1 MKRRHLLTLCLS
13 PALSALVPTA
23 LGADVSGRASSPAG
37 QPAQEAVAATP
48 AVAPDAASA
57 DVAGE
62 QSSPAPTSLAEKRQ
76 LIRRWE
82 EDIDRLRERLA
93 EFRAEAMLTPTGGD
107 GTMPEP
113 VPGEAIIDCDGGLL
127 FDVNAAQLI
136 YVNNVRLSEQR
147 LRLRADLQLLVQ
159 LERRQLDEKL
169 NREGNAYRQSE
180 DPVAEAA
187 NSPDREV
194 AKDAGKEK
202 AESPS
207 GADPSG
213 SSSKDAARLRERVC
227 TVSTTSALADTEKNR
242 LLLSTRGGQQ
252 PIVITGENQQLTLRS
267 NDQRHASLLA
277 DEHGDALAVCGSL
290 HLEGL
295 DRDGQPYT
303 LDAEQ
308 GEAWYSAAARSL
320 TVAGPCRLQHAR
332 GELSC
337 RDGLTLYFDGE
348 GKAETKT
355 GGGYMS
361 QFASMQL
368 SGIRRA
374 EAHGNV
380 RLVSKATEDQP
391 ACTAAAEHLDYDAT
405 NGDCRLS
412 GPDSSLEYGGYALS
426 RAETMHLAPNGDI
439 TLTGPELHGRY
450 ERKGSDDRPLT
461 GQFTAAQELRFT
473 AADGCIRTEHGLK
486 LRDSE
491 IDFACSGP
499 VTLTLMKREQG
510 KAAPERAKTG
520 MLNLAIADY
529 SDIAH
534 IDARGDVVGHFA
546 DTGDGA
552 QTAAGTAP
560 AAAAGTAGAAGSHG
574 AADRSETARAESSAE
589 GGSSLRGD
597 HLVADLVKGSAIVEA
612 PESREASL
620 GYRGNSVSASSPDA
634 GDEAPRLVIAE
645 NGDLLAVGG
654 RIRAHLLTDEGPA
667 DADCRGK
674 MELIRA
680 DRLITTGPDATVN
693 APAGLFTANGPLVL
707 TLAPEE
713 SASQSADASA
723 KHRDSAS
730 SERSE
735 SQDSGSESTEKP
747 AAGTDAEDGKPAR
760 GGDFAAR
767 YPHLNYAYSG
777 LQRLRTEQGGTARTA
792 QASMECSG
800 LIDISL
806 LPESRRAKNAVMG
819 PIDKA
824 LLCDRVS
831 VLAKDSSGRL
841 MRASG
846 DRMEADAATGEKVI
860 TGHRVTLSDENN
872 THIASGAGAAVR
884 IDRNNNAR
892 ITGQHQSTTAT
903 NIRRQTEQTKA
914 APSGSGARKP
924 AADTPHRSH

>member
-23 LGADVSGRASSPAG
+23 LGADAPGSAAPPAG
-37 QPAQEAVAATP
+37 QPAQEAVAQEAAAATSP
-48 AVAPDAASA
+48 TTLSTASLA
-57 DVAGE
+57 
-62 QSSPAPTSLAEKRQ
+62 APTSLDEKRQ

-107 GTMPEP
+107 GSMPEP
-113 VPGEAIIDCDGGLL
+113 VPGEATIDCDGGLL

-169 NREGNAYRQSE
+169 NREGDTYRRGKKPGADASGGNAIAPEQAA
-180 DPVAEAA
+180 DTA

-194 AKDAGKEK
+194 AKDAGKGE
-202 AESPS
+202 AESLS
-207 GADPSG
+207 GADQG
-213 SSSKDAARLRERVC
+213 DSSSKEGDAARRRERVC

-308 GEAWYSAAARSL
+308 GEAWYNAAARSL
-320 TVAGPCRLQHAR
+320 TVAGPCHLRHAR
-332 GELSC
+332 GELRC

-348 GKAETKT
+348 GKAETKA

-380 RLVSKATEDQP
+380 RFVSKATEDQP

-439 TLTGPELHGRY
+439 TLTGPELLGRY

-499 VTLTLMKREQG
+499 VTLTLAKREKG

-546 DTGDGA
+546 DAGEGA
-552 QTAAGTAP
+552 EAAPGTAP
-560 AAAAGTAGAAGSHG
+560 AVAAGTTGAAGSRS
-574 AADRSETARAESSAE
+574 AADRSETARAESSAKS
-589 GGSSLRGD
+589 GSSLRGD
-597 HLVADLVKGSAIVEA
+597 HLVADLVKGSALVEA

-620 GYRGNSVSASSPDA
+620 SYRGNSVSASSPDA
-634 GDEAPRLVIAE
+634 GDEAPRLIIAE

-693 APAGLFTANGPLVL
+693 APAGLFSANGPLVL

-713 SASQSADASA
+713 SAAQPADGA
-723 KHRDSAS
+723 
-730 SERSE
+730 
-735 SQDSGSESTEKP
+735 GKP
-747 AAGTDAEDGKPAR
+747 AAGTGAETEKSDS
-760 GGDFAAR
+760 GGFAAR

-777 LQRLRTEQGGTARTA
+777 LQRLRTEQGGTARTV

-841 MRASG
+841 LRASG

-860 TGHRVTLSDENN
+860 TGRRVTLSDENN

-903 NIRRQTEQTKA
+903 NIRRQTEQTKTA
-914 APSGSGARKP
+914 TVGSGARKP